1 MDKFKDPRTARLAI
15 YTIAGV
21 IGVVGIVTG
30 IVDHETVSAWFAADG
45 IVGYIGMAVVSL
57 LASANINQKPPAP
70 AVEETR
76 KAVDDLAS
84 IRRRMAG

>member
-1 MDKFKDPRTARLAI
+1 MDKLKDPRTARLAI

-30 IVDHETVSAWFAADG
+30 IVDHETVSTWFAADG

-57 LASANINQKPPAP
+57 LASANINQKPAP
-70 AVEETR
+70 AVEESR
-76 KAVDDLAS
+76 KTVDDLAS

>member
-1 MDKFKDPRTARLAI
+1 MDKLKDPRTARLAV
-15 YTIAGV
+15 YVIAGIVGV
-21 IGVVGIVTG
+21 IGIVSG

-57 LASANINQKPPAP
+57 LASANINQKPAP
-70 AVEETR
+70 AVEESR
-76 KAVDDLAS
+76 KTVDDLSA

>member
-1 MDKFKDPRTARLAI
+1 MDKLKDPRTARLAV
-15 YTIAGV
+15 YVIAGIVGV
-21 IGVVGIVTG
+21 IGIVSG

-57 LASANINQKPPAP
+57 LASANINQKSAP
-70 AVEETR
+70 AVEESR
-76 KAVDDLAS
+76 KTVDDLSA

>member
-1 MDKFKDPRTARLAI
+1 MDKFKDPRAARLAI

-57 LASANINQKPPAP
+57 LASANINQKPAP
-70 AVEETR
+70 AVKETR
-76 KAVDDLAS
+76 KTVDDLAE